1 MKKIL
6 YKTSA
11 EEEPISES
19 DDKSIGSI
27 SYVAETRTVYIRGEI
42 EDNDG
47 IDFDLVVKTLIFKED
62 GAKDYSPIN
71 VVINSGGGSVKA
83 GLNIVS
89 QMNYYQR
96 LGVRFHTL
104 CEEIAYS
111 MAFLIFISGDFRSM
125 RKYASIMFHFGY
137 RLIPEEYILSLAEIK
152 RIMKEVRDEKIN
164 FTEIVVAHTGISAKK
179 IDNIFKYDYDYY
191 LNANE
196 ALQMK
201 CTDVIV

>member
-1 MKKIL
+1 MDYKEICLRDKIGEFL
-6 YKTSA
+6 CEFA
-11 EEEPISES
+11 QS
-19 DDKSIGSI
+19 DDRIYVIDSDLAKS
-27 SYVAETRTVYIRGEI
+27 T
-42 EDNDG
+42 
-47 IDFDLVVKTLIFKED
+47 KTLIFKED

-137 RLIPEEYILSLAEIK
+137 RLIPEEYILSLL
-152 RIMKEVRDEKIN
+152 
-164 FTEIVVAHTGISAKK
+164 S
-179 IDNIFKYDYDYY
+179 
-191 LNANE
+191 
-196 ALQMK
+196 
-201 CTDVIV
+201 